1 MSNAITFDGSNYPL
15 CDGELSNLTRNLAE
29 EHANDQ
35 EFSIDVMGISK
46 EYAIQFGLLH
56 SLGRQAL
63 FVPIR
68 DDNQQIIGWTLQF
81 VKYSA

>member
-1 MSNAITFDGSNYPL
+1 MSNTITFDGSNYPL
-15 CDGELSNLTRNLAE
+15 CDGELSKLTRSLAKK
-29 EHANDQ
+29 HANDKK
-35 EFSIDVMGISK
+35 FSINVMGISK
-46 EYAIQFGLLH
+46 EDAIQFGLLH
-56 SLGRQAL
+56 SLSRQAL

>member
-1 MSNAITFDGSNYPL
+1 MSNTITFDGSNYPL
-15 CDGELSNLTRNLAE
+15 CDGELSKLTRNLAK

-35 EFSIDVMGISK
+35 EFSINVMGISK

-56 SLGRQAL
+56 SFSRQAL